1 MLRPSAVRVSTPI
14 PEPDPPRLRAAD
26 RPPYVRLM
34 EPGPDRVSSVIEGV
48 LERFRRMVRS
58 VGAKRGL
65 VDADLDE
72 VIQDVRIRLWQASK
86 RGKPLEELGSS
97 YLYQVATTA
106 ALEVLRRRRTHGAD
120 RSVDVH
126 DRPDLPS
133 TTWSPLDDAEG
144 SELAAQIDAA
154 LQTIAI
160 DRRVAVRM
168 HLAGYDRD
176 DISRALGWTDARTRN
191 LLYRGL
197 EDLRQRLTAMG
208 IAPRRER

>member
-1 MLRPSAVRVSTPI
+1 MSAPLS
-14 PEPDPPRLRAAD
+14 LRAMGGS
-26 RPPYVRLM
+26 PYVRAM
-34 EPGPDRVSSVIEGV
+34 DAGAERTSSIIEAV
-48 LERFRRMVRS
+48 LARFRRMVRG
-58 VGAKRGL
+58 VGVRRGL